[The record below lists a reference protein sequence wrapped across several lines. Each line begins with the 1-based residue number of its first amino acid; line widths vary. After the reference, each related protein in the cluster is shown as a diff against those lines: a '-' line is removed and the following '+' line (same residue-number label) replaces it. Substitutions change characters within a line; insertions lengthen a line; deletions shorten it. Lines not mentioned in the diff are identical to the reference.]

1 MDFCPNKFSGR
12 EVVVVGG
19 ARTPFAKAGTAL
31 AHISAVELGVR
42 AFQEAVEGANID
54 YASIDQ
60 VVIGNVAQPH
70 DAANIARVIALYAG
84 TPKSTPAFTVQRN
97 CASGLES
104 ISQAALQISSGQ
116 ADVVVAGGTES
127 MSQIPLLFSEPLKAE
142 FFGFVFAKTMAQK
155 LAVLRKFKLADL
167 KPIVALESGLTDPIS
182 GMNMGMT
189 AERLVRDFDISREE
203 QDRFALRSHER
214 AIASR
219 AKLKEEIAPVYI
231 SPKFK
236 DHVEYDLGPRE
247 GQSLEQLAK
256 LKPYFDRRYGSVT
269 VGNAC
274 PVTDG
279 AAMLVLMSKEKALAE
294 GLPIWGTIKSVT
306 FSGCEPSRMGLGPAF
321 SSPMALEAA
330 GLEMKDM
337 QRVEI
342 NEAFAAQ
349 VLACLRAFE
358 SKEFASKHLGRTE
371 AIGAVDPEI
380 LNVNGGAIA
389 LGHPVGTSGT
399 RLVLTLLKELEREN
413 LNTGLATLCIGGGQG
428 GACVVERA

>member
-1 MDFCPNKFSGR
+1 MDYCPNRFSGR

-19 ARTPFAKAGTAL
+19 ARTPFAKAGTAF
-31 AHISAVELGVR
+31 AQISAVELGVR
-42 AFQEAVEGANID
+42 AFQEAVEGAEVNYD
-54 YASIDQ
+54 SIDQ

-84 TPKSTPAFTVQRN
+84 TPQSTPAFTVQRN

-104 ISQAALQISSGQ
+104 ISQAAMQIASGQ

-127 MSQIPLLFSEPLKAE
+127 MSQIPLLFSENLKAE
-142 FFGFVFAKTMAQK
+142 FFGFVFAKSLAQK
-155 LAVLRKFKLADL
+155 ISVLRKFRFSDL

-189 AERLVRDFDISREE
+189 AERLVRDFGISREA
-203 QDRFALRSHER
+203 QDQFALQSHQKALAAR
-214 AIASR
+214 G
-219 AKLKEEIAPVYI
+219 KLKNEMTAVYI
-231 SPKFK
+231 PPKFK
-236 DHVEYDLGPRE
+236 DQVEHDLGPRE
-247 GQSLEQLAK
+247 GQSLDQLAK

-279 AAMLVLMSKEKALAE
+279 AAMLVLMSKEKAKAE
-294 GLPIWGTIKSVT
+294 GRRIWGTIKSIA

-330 GLEMKDM
+330 GLEMKDV

-349 VLACLRAFE
+349 VLACVKAFE
-358 SKEFASKHLGRTE
+358 SREFASKHLGRAE
-371 AIGAVDPEI
+371 AIGAIDPNI

-428 GACVVERA
+428 GACVVERG